1 MDTIV
6 SIAAFGILT
15 GLWLAFGSAL
25 LLNRALLD
33 KTWQSFRNLPLVLQ
47 LVIVL
52 LTLPVVVG
60 LWIWQTRWPIW
71 LRLVLVLALA
81 WTTVYTFF
89 PRFPQA

>member
-1 MDTIV
+1 MDTIIGI
-6 SIAAFGILT
+6 SAFGILT
-15 GLWLAFGSAL
+15 GLWLAFGAAL

-60 LWIWQTRWPIW
+60 LWVWQTRWPIW
-71 LRLVLVLALA
+71 MRLVLVLALA